1 MANEEPPMETIFLL
15 MARYRGLP
23 IIPVETVCN
32 DFFRPL
38 TVKKFMEKIA
48 AGEIR
53 LTVVRLTNSQK
64 AAKGVNINDL
74 AAYLDKMHAAA
85 ERDQHKLFGTPPGA
99 KGGPTEVG
107 KLQ

>member
-1 MANEEPPMETIFLL
+1 METIFLL

-23 IIPVETVCN
+23 IIPVETVCA

-38 TVKKFMEKIA
+38 TVKKFMEKIV
-48 AGEIR
+48 AGEIK

-64 AAKGVNINDL
+64 AAKGVHINDL
-74 AAYLDKMHAAA
+74 AAYLDKMHESAR
-85 ERDQHKLFGTPPGA
+85 RDQHKLHGTPFGEE
-99 KGGPTEVG
+99 KGPTEVG